1 MALHGSSSR
10 SLSRQAYLLQ
20 WAYKAATHPQAALE
34 HMLLLGYRGEPSALF
49 SVSAP
54 RRQERKPEA
63 AKRGTFQVRG
73 TSSEAQTMH
82 LLISEDKREGT
93 HPSHLLLPCRL
104 QCADDSCILKWGLGN
119 IPVTGPLS
127 V

>member
-1 MALHGSSSR
+1 MALHSSSSR
-10 SLSRQAYLLQ
+10 GLSRQAYLLQ

-63 AKRGTFQVRG
+63 AKRGTFQVG
-73 TSSEAQTMH
+73 CAISEAHPVHPVH
-82 LLISEDKREGT
+82 LRVARKKREGT
-93 HPSHLLLPCRL
+93 L
-104 QCADDSCILKWGLGN
+104 Q
-119 IPVTGPLS
+119 PVMALWS
-127 V
+127 AQHQ

>member
-10 SLSRQAYLLQ
+10 GLSRQAYLLQ

-82 LLISEDKREGT
+82 LWISENTREGSLQ
-93 HPSHLLLPCRL
+93 SHLLLPCRL
-104 QCADDSCILKWGLGN
+104 QCADDDCILEWGLR
-119 IPVTGPLS
+119 S
-127 V
+127 Q